1 MYFPFF
7 VLPYQR
13 SPSRWK
19 IFVSVLTQ
27 TIPGD
32 GGGWYCAGVELVDF
46 EAEVLDGGGA
56 LDLAAVF
63 EDAGAPGGTGADDE
77 ALRPLETVT
86 RGEILVIVPWE
97 TPARE
102 RSATDV

>member
-1 MYFPFF
+1 MYLPFF
-7 VLPYQR
+7 VFPYQW

-32 GGGWYCAGVELVDF
+32 GGGWYCAGAEL
-46 EAEVLDGGGA
+46 EALEED
-56 LDLAAVF
+56 AAGPF
-63 EDAGAPGGTGADDE
+63 DDAGAPGGTGADED
-77 ALRPLETVT
+77 AVRPPDTVT
-86 RGEILVIVPWE
+86 IGEILPMVPCE